1 MHQFASCIIPL
12 IKINA
17 GRAWHSREQGRSRWI
32 VLVATIV
39 SSASCIPGS
48 TSAQT
53 PNTPANITAAFS
65 GKCFEV
71 SDMSTADGAPIVQ
84 HSCTGAA
91 NQQWTLRPYL
101 DAYQLIAKHSG
112 KCLAVQ
118 DASKSDG
125 AKAIQLSCTNQD
137 SQAWYAWQ
145 YGSGFELAA
154 RHSSKCLAVSNASHS
169 DGAQVVQSTCDHNA
183 DQLLSIAGSGIGV
196 WGPVIAFPLVPA
208 AAANLPDGRI
218 LVWAAEERTGFGA
231 DGGRT
236 YTAIFDPANSSVTL
250 RLVSETG
257 HDMFCPGVSLLFDG
271 GVFVTGGLSS
281 AKTSIYNPATDS
293 WSAGPQMN
301 IPRGYQASTTL
312 PNGGVFTVGG
322 SWSGGLGNKN
332 GEVWTSGAGWK
343 LLPGVLDDPLLG
355 PDPAGI
361 YRADN
366 HMWLFAVANNRVLQA
381 GPSADMHWID
391 TGGKGRISS
400 AGSRGNDAYSMNGN
414 AVLYDIGKLLKIG
427 GAPAYENANATNSA
441 YVININSGIQVRA
454 VEPMAYSRAM
464 HNSVVL
470 PSGQVVVVGG
480 QAVPIPFSDD
490 RSVLVPELWDPTSE
504 TFTTM
509 APMQVPRNYHSVA
522 LLLLDG
528 RVFSAGGGLCGGC
541 ATNHYDAQIFT
552 PPYLLNFDGTPA
564 TQPKIVSAPSSAA
577 LGKSIRVTTD
587 SAVTSF
593 VLMRMGSST
602 HSVNTDQRR
611 VPLKST
617 SVGSNAYSVTIPSDP
632 GVALP
637 GYYMLFALDNQ
648 GVPSVAKSVQITTKR

>member
-1 MHQFASCIIPL
+1 
-12 IKINA
+12 
-17 GRAWHSREQGRSRWI
+17 
-32 VLVATIV
+32 
-39 SSASCIPGS
+39 
-48 TSAQT
+48 
-53 PNTPANITAAFS
+53 
-65 GKCFEV
+65 
-71 SDMSTADGAPIVQ
+71 
-84 HSCTGAA
+84 
-91 NQQWTLRPYL
+91 
-101 DAYQLIAKHSG
+101 
-112 KCLAVQ
+112 
-118 DASKSDG
+118 
-125 AKAIQLSCTNQD
+125 
-137 SQAWYAWQ
+137 
-145 YGSGFELAA
+145 
-154 RHSSKCLAVSNASHS
+154 
-169 DGAQVVQSTCDHNA
+169 
-183 DQLLSIAGSGIGV
+183 
-196 WGPVIAFPLVPA
+196 
-208 AAANLPDGRI
+208 
-218 LVWAAEERTGFGA
+218 
-231 DGGRT
+231 
-236 YTAIFDPANSSVTL
+236 
-250 RLVSETG
+250 
-257 HDMFCPGVSLLFDG
+257 
-271 GVFVTGGLSS
+271 
-281 AKTSIYNPATDS
+281 
-293 WSAGPQMN
+293 
-301 IPRGYQASTTL
+301 L

-332 GEVWTSGAGWK
+332 GELWTSSAGWK
-343 LLPGVLDDPLLG
+343 LLPGVLDDPLLA

-366 HMWLFAVANNRVLQA
+366 HMWLFAVANDQVLQA
-381 GPSADMHWID
+381 GPSADSHWID

-441 YVININSGIQVRA
+441 YVINIKSGIHVRA

-480 QAVPIPFSDD
+480 QAVPKPFSDD

-504 TFTTM
+504 TFTTL

-577 LGKSIRVTTD
+577 LGKSILVTTD

-617 SVGSNAYSVTIPSDP
+617 SVGSNAYFVHSERSWRCTPGLLHAVRARQPGSALGSQERADHKEVGIGSGVKFVSRPCRIVTHLLMALGMLWPPFTSAAQTPSESSARRGEQLFDGDEPIKGMLPGHDEALPAFASKCINCHRTTSGPADSSQIVLTRSALLFAAPRRGGPPSRYGLVVACFCAMESIQRKSSSCIPMPRYDLDDAQCLDLWNYVILPRIDAHRGLARTPPLRRSDAGCCNASFIDAENTSP
-632 GVALP
+632 RAGLVDSCDCHPSAGVRLQRRQVDNAARAAQWQDYRRAVDVHRLQRDLSDAGCVVCTHTVLLNRSREAQYTVAL
-637 GYYMLFALDNQ
+637 A
-648 GVPSVAKSVQITTKR
+648 